1 MRNTQSQ
8 KASLF
13 RSLHERKGA
22 FIMPNPWDAGT
33 AKLLTALGFEALAT
47 TSLGVSSS
55 LGRPDG
61 AGVVSR
67 AELLENCAAIAAATH
82 LPVNA
87 DLENCYAHEPRAAAE
102 TIRLA
107 AQAGVVGGSIE
118 DATGNDDDQIYE
130 VAKAAARIEA
140 AAAAA
145 RAAGFPFMLTGRAEN
160 YLHGRPDLA
169 DTIKRLQAYQAAGAD
184 VLYAPGLR
192 KLDDI
197 ATVVRN
203 VDRPVNV
210 LMGLTGV
217 ALTVADLAKVGVK
230 RVSLG
235 GSLARAAFG
244 GFLKAAR
251 EVHDTGTF
259 RFNDEATPFAELDT
273 LFSTWDKRRN

>member
-1 MRNTQSQ
+1 MNQIA
-8 KASLF
+8 KAKTF
-13 RSLHERKGA
+13 QQLHQQPGT
-22 FIMPNPWDAGT
+22 FVIPNPWDAGS
-33 AKLLTALGFEALAT
+33 ARLLEHLGFKALAT
-47 TSLGVSSS
+47 TSAGLAFA

-61 AGVVSR
+61 AHAVSR
-67 AELLENCAAIAAATH
+67 DETMQNAAQIVAASSLPVSADLEGGFGDEPEACARTIKGAIAAG
-82 LPVNA
+82 L
-87 DLENCYAHEPRAAAE
+87 
-102 TIRLA
+102 
-107 AQAGVVGGSIE
+107 VGGSIE
-118 DATGNDDDQIYE
+118 DATGRNDDPIYE
-130 VAKAAARIEA
+130 IAKAAARIEA

-145 RAAGFPFMLTGRAEN
+145 RSAGFPFMLTGRAEN

-192 KLDDI
+192 KIDDI

-217 ALTVADLAKVGVK
+217 TLTVADLAKVGVK

-251 EVHDTGTF
+251 EVHETGTF

>member
-1 MRNTQSQ
+1 MNQIA
-8 KASLF
+8 KAKAF
-13 RSLHERKGA
+13 QQLHQQPGT
-22 FIMPNPWDAGT
+22 FVIPNPWDAGS
-33 AKLLTALGFEALAT
+33 ARLLEHLGFKALAT
-47 TSLGVSSS
+47 TSAGFAFA

-61 AGVVSR
+61 AHAVSR
-67 AELLENCAAIAAATH
+67 EETLQNAAQIAAASA
-82 LPVNA
+82 LPVSA
-87 DLENCYAHEPRAAAE
+87 DLEGGFGDEPEACAKTISGAVAAG
-102 TIRLA
+102 L
-107 AQAGVVGGSIE
+107 VGGSIE
-118 DATGNDDDQIYE
+118 DATGNDDDPIYE

-145 RAAGFPFMLTGRAEN
+145 RSAGFPFMLTGRAEN

-251 EVHDTGTF
+251 EVHDKGTF
-259 RFNDEATPFAELDT
+259 HFNDEATPFAELDT